1 MNNET
6 FNLFIS
12 RYEIIKR
19 FFSLFDFNEDD
30 PSESFGL
37 QCKVIGDD
45 LASRNVIG
53 VTHEAI
59 QTYFD
64 EEEKSFLIAFLVKS
78 QYADFKI
85 CRDSLG
91 CIISIILFVTSNEY
105 DNKCIDT
112 VYTSQPSTGMD
123 IMKSF
128 CMQLKVLFEGHTQ
141 PTSNESV
148 VQITTEI
155 TTEPVVQITSAIHLL
170 EDNKDGSIGNRYSL
184 TNFKLIHLLTYL
196 LS

>member
-30 PSESFGL
+30 PSESFGF

-85 CRDSLG
+85 CRD
-91 CIISIILFVTSNEY
+91 
-105 DNKCIDT
+105 
-112 VYTSQPSTGMD
+112 
-123 IMKSF
+123 
-128 CMQLKVLFEGHTQ
+128 
-141 PTSNESV
+141 
-148 VQITTEI
+148 
-155 TTEPVVQITSAIHLL
+155 
-170 EDNKDGSIGNRYSL
+170 NKDGSIGNRYSL